1 MIKYLW
7 TGGALLA
14 VATVVGLLV
23 AAGRLSPPG
32 PAHAPRAIPAVSLPS
47 GCHC

>member
-1 MIKYLW
+1 MIKFLW
-7 TGGALLA
+7 AGGGLLA
-14 VATVVGLLV
+14 IAAVVGLLV
-23 AAGRLSPPG
+23 VAGRLSPPR